1 MSPSRARTNSHA
13 SSGTT
18 SNSPS
23 PSPNSNSGSR
33 KKINK
38 ISLFHPTAM
47 FEGKELIILTTA
59 EPLLTPV
66 PPSEV
71 VIQGTVIMAWHP
83 SHSSQREAHKHRSI
97 FSLISEKAYKARNN
111 NKNNAKN
118 SSGNGSSSLSFASF
132 LSAWGSGSGS
142 GNNKKRNNRNSS
154 GLFFASNISTIAMG
168 IVLLL
173 TLTLMVALY
182 LDGEDGPVGFNRHT
196 EGGPPLIHWPYKDNG
211 KNKNKNKNKNKPSR
225 SSAREKQKQQQ
236 QKPGETEAERL
247 IRNQNE
253 HDEQHRTIIDKWDG
267 AVYNEHKHLMI
278 TDHGIPI
285 KYELDS
291 ESLLAFRKMTRRA
304 QMTGE
309 DIKTIANTDRQFVL
323 AVSGEEELVGEATS
337 TPGSGLREVLL
348 CNKPSDNEELNE
360 AIRSQ
365 KVLSQVDFAEEET
378 QIQKKEKRSSKEKFT
393 IADVSPS
400 GNGIG

>member
-1 MSPSRARTNSHA
+1 MSPSRRARSNSHA
-13 SSGTT
+13 SGTT
-18 SNSPS
+18 TSV
-23 PSPNSNSGSR
+23 
-33 KKINK
+33 
-38 ISLFHPTAM
+38 FHPTAM
-47 FEGKELIILTTA
+47 FEGQEILILTTA

-83 SHSSQREAHKHRSI
+83 SHSSQREARSI
-97 FSLISEKAYKARNN
+97 FSLISEKAYKA
-111 NKNNAKN
+111 
-118 SSGNGSSSLSFASF
+118 SSSLSLASF
-132 LSAWGSGSGS
+132 LSAWGSGGS
-142 GNNKKRNNRNSS
+142 GNNNKKRNNNRNSS

-196 EGGPPLIHWPYKDNG
+196 DGGPPFVHWAYKDNNG
-211 KNKNKNKNKNKPSR
+211 KSKNKNKNKPSR
-225 SSAREKQKQQQ
+225 RSSAREKQQQQ
-236 QKPGETEAERL
+236 QQPQKPGETEEERVK
-247 IRNQNE
+247 RFQQE
-253 HDEQHRTIIDKWDG
+253 HDAQHRTIINKWDN
-267 AVYNEHKHLMI
+267 AVDDEQQQLMI

-285 KYELDS
+285 RYDLDS

-304 QMTGE
+304 QTAGN
-309 DIKTIANTDRQFVL
+309 DIKTIANTDRQFIL
-323 AVSGEEELVGEATS
+323 AVSGEELDGGDVAATS
-337 TPGSGLREVLL
+337 STTAAGSNNGLREVLL
-348 CNKPSDNEELNE
+348 CNKPTDNEQLNE

-365 KVLSQVDFAEEET
+365 KVLSQVSFMNEEESLSSK
-378 QIQKKEKRSSKEKFT
+378 KKEKRSSKEKFT

>member
-1 MSPSRARTNSHA
+1 MSPSRARSNSHA
-13 SSGTT
+13 ST
-18 SNSPS
+18 
-23 PSPNSNSGSR
+23 NSNSGSSSSTK
-33 KKINK
+33 KKINT
-38 ISLFHPTAM
+38 SLFHPTATAM
-47 FEGKELIILTTA
+47 FEGQELIILTTA

-83 SHSSQREAHKHRSI
+83 SHSSQREARSI
-97 FSLISEKAYKARNN
+97 FSLISEKAYRA
-111 NKNNAKN
+111 
-118 SSGNGSSSLSFASF
+118 SSSLSLASF

-142 GNNKKRNNRNSS
+142 SSGNNNKKRNNNRNNSS

-196 EGGPPLIHWPYKDNG
+196 DGGPPFVHWAYKDNG
-211 KNKNKNKNKNKPSR
+211 KSKNKNKNKNKPSR
-225 SSAREKQKQQQ
+225 SSVREKQQQQQQ
-236 QKPGETEAERL
+236 QKPGETEEERV
-247 IRNQNE
+247 IRFQKD
-253 HDEQHRTIIDKWDG
+253 HDEQHRNIINKWDN
-267 AVYNEHKHLMI
+267 AVDDEQQQLMI

-285 KYELDS
+285 RYDLDS

-304 QMTGE
+304 QTAGN
-309 DIKTIANTDRQFVL
+309 DIKTIANTDRQFIL
-323 AVSGEEELVGEATS
+323 AVSGEELDGSEVAATS
-337 TPGSGLREVLL
+337 STTAAAGNNGLREVLL
-348 CNKPSDNEELNE
+348 CNKPTDNEQLNE

-365 KVLSQVDFAEEET
+365 KVLSQVSFMNEEESLSS
-378 QIQKKEKRSSKEKFT
+378 QKKEKRSSKEKFT

>member
-1 MSPSRARTNSHA
+1 MSPSRARSNSHA
-13 SSGTT
+13 ST
-18 SNSPS
+18 
-23 PSPNSNSGSR
+23 NSNGGSSSTK
-33 KKINK
+33 KKINT
-38 ISLFHPTAM
+38 SLFHPTATAM
-47 FEGKELIILTTA
+47 FEGQELPILTTA

-83 SHSSQREAHKHRSI
+83 SHSSQREARSI
-97 FSLISEKAYKARNN
+97 FSLISEKAYKA
-111 NKNNAKN
+111 
-118 SSGNGSSSLSFASF
+118 SSSLSLASF
-132 LSAWGSGSGS
+132 LSAWGSGSSGS
-142 GNNKKRNNRNSS
+142 NNKKRNNNRNSS

-196 EGGPPLIHWPYKDNG
+196 DGGPPFVHWAYKDNG
-211 KNKNKNKNKNKPSR
+211 KSKNKNKNKPSR
-225 SSAREKQKQQQ
+225 SSVREKQKQQQQQQ
-236 QKPGETEAERL
+236 QKPGETEEERVL
-247 IRNQNE
+247 RFQKE
-253 HDEQHRTIIDKWDG
+253 HDAQHRNIINKWDN
-267 AVYNEHKHLMI
+267 AVDDEQQQLMI

-285 KYELDS
+285 RYDLDS

-304 QMTGE
+304 QTAGN
-309 DIKTIANTDRQFVL
+309 DIKTIANTDRQFIL
-323 AVSGEEELVGEATS
+323 AVSGEELDGGEVAATS
-337 TPGSGLREVLL
+337 STTTAGNGNNGLREVLL
-348 CNKPSDNEELNE
+348 CNKPTDNEQLNE

-365 KVLSQVDFAEEET
+365 KVLSQVSFMNEEESLS
-378 QIQKKEKRSSKEKFT
+378 QQKKEKRSSKEKFT